1 MREEGSVVFYD
12 GHTGIIRSN
21 NGVEY
26 TLLYK
31 NIYDS
36 FERDSIK
43 AGDKVT
49 FEVSINNL
57 SNIGFGKI
65 KIALLVKKI

>member
-21 NGVEY
+21 KGVEY

-36 FERDSIK
+36 FERDNIK

>member
-21 NGVEY
+21 KGVEY

-36 FERDSIK
+36 FEMDSIK